1 MTIICAGRAFFP
13 WEGKP
18 LRIFP
23 TGRLFLSGFVLA
35 SLFLVPR
42 PAFPADS
49 PPANPHA
56 YFQQPA
62 QCPMCHYY
70 TGAKPDPDR
79 IATSSIEFCLGC
91 HLLEERHRTH
101 PLRVH
106 PAGRLR
112 ATKIPP
118 DYRLG
123 DGEHVICLTCH
134 SAHGPFVSN
143 VRAFAG
149 QAPVGAPGDTPYYK
163 TFFLRRLNP
172 ASEGFETLCAG
183 CHKAP

>member
-1 MTIICAGRAFFP
+1 MGAGRAFFP
-13 WEGKP
+13 GEGEP

-23 TGRLFLSGFVLA
+23 ARPLFLSGLLLA
-35 SLFLVPR
+35 SLLLVPR

-62 QCPMCHYY
+62 QCPRCHLS
-70 TGAKPDPDR
+70 ADSKPDPDR
-79 IATSSIEFCLGC
+79 FATSSIEFCLEC
-91 HLLEERHRTH
+91 HLPEQRRRTH

-106 PAGRLR
+106 PAGRR
-112 ATKIPP
+112 RDTKIPP

-134 SAHGPFVSN
+134 TAHGPFVSDI
-143 VRAFAG
+143 RAFAG
-149 QAPVGAPGDTPYYK
+149 QPPIGAPGDSPYYK
-163 TFFLRRLNP
+163 TFFLRRSNP
-172 ASEGFETLCAG
+172 AGEGFEALCIG
-183 CHKAP
+183 CHKVP

>member
-1 MTIICAGRAFFP
+1 M
-13 WEGKP
+13 
-18 LRIFP
+18 RIFP
-23 TGRLFLSGFVLA
+23 TRLLFLSGFVLA
-35 SLFLVPR
+35 SLLPGPR

-62 QCPMCHYY
+62 QCTRCHLY
-70 TGAKPDPDR
+70 TGSKPDPDR
-79 IATSSIEFCLGC
+79 IATSSVEFCQEC
-91 HLLEERHRTH
+91 HLPEERRRTH

-106 PAGRLR
+106 SGGRMR
-112 ATKIPP
+112 ATKIPQ

-123 DGEHVICLTCH
+123 DGEHIICLTCH
-134 SAHGPFVSN
+134 SAHGPFVSD
-143 VRAFAG
+143 VKAFAG
-149 QAPVGAPGDTPYYK
+149 QAPIGEPGDSPYYK

-172 ASEGFETLCAG
+172 AGDGFEALCAG